1 MPSPDPKPRRR
12 RESIARAAVLG
23 RHAARALA
31 CVAIVTSAATCQL
44 NGDEHMLGEKDL
56 YYPTGLVVS
65 AGGSTLYVANS
76 DFDLQ
81 FSGGSVHAV
90 DAAALRAA
98 VAPIALGLASGDG
111 ASAACSAAGLGLNLD
126 PFLNPG
132 PCAPIAYAPLV
143 RASVY
148 VGAFA
153 SGLMLAY
160 DPRAAGARLFAPV
173 RGDPSVTFFDVADDR
188 AGGSEP
194 FALDCGRTGSGF
206 CGDAHRIG
214 RDADRS
220 QRGLQL
226 PPDPVGIAS
235 STNGEA
241 VVSAHP
247 SQAAASLVVNPW
259 EETPFLSYFAGDLA
273 PGPTE
278 IASVPRPAFV
288 AAAEAQATLAGLS
301 FIYRDAFVVTYRGA
315 AQLDVLQYVRDSGS
329 VPSRPFIA
337 RAQQV
342 PITTSSSNTDHR
354 GVAVLSSERAAC
366 EASCGSAAG
375 DVECLAACAETIPL
389 RVFVASRSPESL
401 LLGRIETV
409 VLRGTSVV
417 DGVTTARITGAFD
430 LVTLDD
436 ALPLDF
442 GASRVETGRVIA
454 EDGTAVDRV
463 FAVAFD
469 SRRVFIVDPYRAR
482 IEGVVRT
489 GRGPH
494 DIAID
499 QGVANGEAYSYLY
512 VGHFTDSY
520 LGVVPLDLR
529 RALTYGS
536 MIATVGTPL
545 PPIDTL

>member
-1 MPSPDPKPRRR
+1 M
-12 RESIARAAVLG
+12 AA
-23 RHAARALA
+23 
-31 CVAIVTSAATCQL
+31 CQL
-44 NGDEHMLGEKDL
+44 DAEGGTLGEKDL

-65 AGGSTLYVANS
+65 AGRSALYVANS

-81 FSGGSVHAV
+81 FASGSVQAV

-111 ASAACSAAGLGLNLD
+111 ASAACSAAGLGLNAD

-153 SGLMLAY
+153 SGLLLSY
-160 DPRAAGARLFAPV
+160 DPREAGARLFAPV
-173 RGDPSVTFFDVADDR
+173 RGDPSVTFFDVGDDR
-188 AGGSEP
+188 AGETDP
-194 FALDCGRTGSGF
+194 FALGCGKTAAGF
-206 CGDAHRIG
+206 CGDTHRIG
-214 RDADRS
+214 RDADRT
-220 QRGLQL
+220 QRGLLL

-241 VVSAHP
+241 IVSAHP

-259 EETPFLSYFAGDLA
+259 DETPFLSYFAGDLA

-278 IASVPRPAFV
+278 IAAVPRPAFV
-288 AAAEAQATLAGLS
+288 AAAEAQATAAGVP
-301 FIYRDAFVVTYRGA
+301 FIYRDAFVVTYRSA
-315 AQLDVLQYVRDSGS
+315 AQVDVLQYVRDSGS
-329 VPSRPFIA
+329 VPSRPFLV

-342 PITTSSSNTDHR
+342 AITTSSSNIDHR
-354 GVAVLSSERAAC
+354 GVAVLSGERAAC
-366 EASCGSAAG
+366 EASCGSADG
-375 DVECLAACAETIPL
+375 DVACLATCAETVPL
-389 RVFVASRSPESL
+389 RVFVASRRPESL
-401 LLGRIETV
+401 LFGRIETI

-417 DGVTTARITGAFD
+417 DGVTTERITGAFD

-442 GASRVETGRVIA
+442 GASRVETGRVIDQ
-454 EDGTAVDRV
+454 DGTPVDRV

-482 IEGVVRT
+482 IEAIVRT

-494 DIAID
+494 DIAVD
-499 QGVANGEAYSYLY
+499 HGVANGEAYSYLY

-529 RALTYGS
+529 RPLTYGS
-536 MIATVGTPL
+536 MIATVGHPL